1 MEAYA
6 VVGKV
11 DPQFASHDWAKT
23 NVKENAYENDFSTVW
38 TDPSADF
45 YLEDYDDAVYF
56 YGGRTAIYDALEK
69 YQSARIRNFANRHRD
84 DPIHAFKAV
93 FAVKESLP
101 DILSKHKY
109 IIMLA
114 VADAQ
119 RDRALAQYLDLT
131 LQLNSPGIVRVDT
144 FANWVNGL

>member
-45 YLEDYDDAVYF
+45 YLEDYNDAVYF
-56 YGGRTAIYDALEK
+56 YGGRTAIYEALEQ
-69 YQSARIRNFANRHRD
+69 YQSARIRNFVNRHRD

-93 FAVKESLP
+93 FAVEERLP
-101 DILSKHKY
+101 DVLSKHKY

-119 RDRALAQYLDLT
+119 RDRAFSQYRERSLE
-131 LQLNSPGIVRVDT
+131 GDT
-144 FANWVNGL
+144 PSMISMSTFRDKVNAL